1 SQMLRSVMSTESQ
14 TSELDFPEPDPAMQ
28 LLRQQLLGA
37 EEQMQDMQSKCK
49 ELCCEL
55 EELQNHCRTSE
66 EEQRRLQRELKC
78 AQNEVL
84 RFQTSHSV
92 IQNMFGMWKPMAV
105 LAIAA
110 VALYVLPS
118 MRPQEAEYCYTE

>member
-1 SQMLRSVMSTESQ
+1 SQTLRTMVSSQSQ
-14 TSELDFPEPDPAMQ
+14 TSEMDFLEPDPEMQ

-37 EEQMQDMQSKCK
+37 EEQMHDMQNKCK

-55 EELQNHCRTSE
+55 QELQHHRRTSE

-84 RFQTSHSV
+84 RFQTSYSV
-92 IQNMFGMWKPMAV
+92 VQNMSGMWKPMV
-105 LAIAA
+105 FLAIAA
-110 VALYVLPS
+110 VALYVLPN
-118 MRPQEAEYCYTE
+118 MRPQETE